1 MRVGR
6 HVDHLSGHFHM
17 KVRWDLALIMNII
30 AAVTIVTIAKLY
42 HISTKLSLVFER
54 SVP

>member
-1 MRVGR
+1 VRVGR